1 MDSYD
6 GIASSIRYFI
16 RIVMNRDSEREIT
29 FAIPFYVRYCMPV
42 SVLP

>member
-16 RIVMNRDSEREIT
+16 RVGMNRDSEREIT
-29 FAIPFYVRYCMPV
+29 FAIPFYVRFCMPV
-42 SVLP
+42 DVLL